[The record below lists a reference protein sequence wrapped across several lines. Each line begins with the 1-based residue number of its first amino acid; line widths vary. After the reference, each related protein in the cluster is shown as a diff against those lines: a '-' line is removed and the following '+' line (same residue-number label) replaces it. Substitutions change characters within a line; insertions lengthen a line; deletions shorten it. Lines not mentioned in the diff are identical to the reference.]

1 MLLVLEVLYYFVLLR
16 ADVGL
21 RQDLVVVGV
30 EVELMLEGHAASVFP
45 DILVHELL
53 ARESVLDSCYQFSGG
68 FVTHEGASL
77 GDGLD
82 EYVVVKFVSGGWD
95 GEVVTHYYNLT
106 NTGIEDNNLIHYLMQ
121 IY

>member
-1 MLLVLEVLYYFVLLR
+1 MLEVLYYFVLLR

-53 ARESVLDSCYQFSGG
+53 AGESVLDSCYQFS
-68 FVTHEGASL
+68 
-77 GDGLD
+77 
-82 EYVVVKFVSGGWD
+82 
-95 GEVVTHYYNLT
+95 
-106 NTGIEDNNLIHYLMQ
+106 
-121 IY
+121 